1 MFHSH
6 QQFTRVPISP
16 YLCQNFI
23 FFLSVFIV
31 FLSYLAILNGMRLYV
46 IMILIYISLIIG
58 NAGHFSP
65 VFVDHLYIFFGDLCQ
80 FLIGSFGLF
89 LLLLI
94 CTVLFIFWILTP
106 YWLQI
111 DSNWL
116 LLTPNQVYDLQTFSP
131 KRFLFHSVDCIL
143 WNMGVLIFD
152 NSSLSVFV
160 FVVSVF
166 SFIFNESLPSP
177 ISWSFSSM
185 FCKRFS

>member
-6 QQFTRVPISP
+6 QQFTRAPVSP

-23 FFLSVFIV
+23 FFLSV
-31 FLSYLAILNGMRLYV
+31 LLAAILNGMRLCIIV
-46 IMILIYISLIIG
+46 IVICIALIIS

-65 VFVDHLYIFFGDLCQ
+65 VFVDRLYIFFGDLCQ

-143 WNMGVLIFD
+143 WNVGFLIFD
-152 NSSLSVFV
+152 NSSLSIFV
-160 FVVSVF
+160 FVVSIF

>member
-1 MFHSH
+1 MNIDIQISLCDHNFNSIGYTLRSGIYISYGNYIFLRNSHSVFSSRQTVFHSH

-111 DSNWL
+111 DSN
-116 LLTPNQVYDLQTFSP
+116 
-131 KRFLFHSVDCIL
+131 
-143 WNMGVLIFD
+143 
-152 NSSLSVFV
+152 
-160 FVVSVF
+160 
-166 SFIFNESLPSP
+166 
-177 ISWSFSSM
+177 
-185 FCKRFS
+185 